1 MSGATSRWARPG
13 FRVFGHPR
21 PRQARVM
28 YRDGFNCEEIRLTL
42 GYRTREAVREILQLN
57 QPAGRLR

>member
-1 MSGATSRWARPG
+1 
-13 FRVFGHPR
+13 
-21 PRQARVM
+21 M

-42 GYRTREAVREILQLN
+42 GYRTREAVREILRLN